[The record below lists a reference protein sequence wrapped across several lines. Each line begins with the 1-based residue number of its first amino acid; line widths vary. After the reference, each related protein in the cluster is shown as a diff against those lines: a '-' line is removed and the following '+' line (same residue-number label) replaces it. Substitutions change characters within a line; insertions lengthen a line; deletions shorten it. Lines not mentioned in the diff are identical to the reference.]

1 MEKWFRLNRY
11 NGRYISQ
18 HSIFSFLL
26 ENFPINTEN
35 LESVG
40 AVVAEESPESDR
52 RTDPDTHTHGH
63 TLTCDINPVPNSIQ
77 FKF

>member
-26 ENFPINTEN
+26 ENLFPINTEN

-52 RTDPDTHTHGH
+52 RTDPH
-63 TLTCDINPVPNSIQ
+63 TLTCDIDPVPNSIQ